1 MFWKPFFVLWVF
13 LILETQLSS
22 IKLNNS
28 ENQFTIAFY
37 NLENFFDTKNDPH
50 KLDDDFTPDGKKVWD
65 ESKFSRKTKK
75 LARTISLIG
84 QDDSGV
90 PPILIGIAEVE
101 NKQVIEALLKTKS
114 LREVNYDY
122 VHFDSPDERG
132 IDTALIY
139 NRERFE
145 VISSE
150 TIPLM
155 VDNNNGDRDLT
166 RDILY
171 VHGRLHQEEIHVF
184 VNHWPSRRD
193 GADETSYKRIKAAE
207 TILQKIGNMPK
218 ESFNCIIMGDFN
230 DDPNSESIKT
240 IMETKMFVNPMQT
253 LLSPVSGSAN
263 YKGEWS
269 LFDQIL
275 ISHSFLNYEKGTHSF
290 KKAKVF
296 APKFIKEWK
305 GKYKGNPFR
314 TYAGKK
320 YLGGYS
326 DHFPVYLVLK
336 ENK

>member
-1 MFWKPFFVLWVF
+1 M
-13 LILETQLSS
+13 
-22 IKLNNS
+22 NNS